1 MKLLIDDI
9 RDLPDMDI
17 ICRNSTAGKAVLE
30 HFDIDELYLDNDL
43 GESVEGYQIL
53 QWAANHNLVPEMVV
67 LVTAN
72 PIAKQKMID
81 TLTLDL
87 HYSQDKI
94 YRNRY
99 TRLRDE
105 AE

>member
-1 MKLLIDDI
+1 MKVLIDDI
-9 RDLPDMDI
+9 RDIEDMDI

-30 HFDIDELYLDNDL
+30 LFDIDELYLDNDL
-43 GESVEGYQIL
+43 GETVEGYQIL
-53 QWAANHNLVPEMVV
+53 QWAANHGLVPEKVV

-81 TLTLDL
+81 ILTLDL
-87 HYSQDKI
+87 NYTQDKI

-99 TRLRDE
+99 IRSRDE

>member
-9 RDLPDMDI
+9 RNIEDMDI

-81 TLTLDL
+81 ILTLDL
-87 HYSQDKI
+87 HYTQDKI